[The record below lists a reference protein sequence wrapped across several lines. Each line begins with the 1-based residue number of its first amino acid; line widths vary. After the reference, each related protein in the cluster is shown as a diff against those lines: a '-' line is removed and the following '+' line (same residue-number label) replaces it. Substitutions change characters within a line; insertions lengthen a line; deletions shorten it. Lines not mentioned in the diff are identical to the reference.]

1 MVETLDTETTEAAG
15 EGSSRALM
23 INMILALVAGLVL
36 ILVILD
42 GAFLVKQY
50 QAPWRKYYNQRF
62 DDPRIRVA
70 THGLLASSMLN
81 LQPWRVVLDYQD
93 STVFWLY
100 ADTSRALR
108 DTDMFARRIT
118 FDQGAFL
125 QYAIL
130 GAERLGYQPRVDL
143 FPEGEYGRLGDWA
156 AIDTLPVARVQ
167 LNPAERQSPGLY
179 LAMFEVLHPRV
190 PFKDQ
195 AVPTRMAEFFN
206 RQLNNPQFQIQLI
219 EGGEDVA
226 LMREILQLAIETDL
240 GLARIVRESN
250 LFRTTEYMKNQLR
263 DGITIDSFDYSR
275 LGKFLWQVGHSII
288 PMRSQDAADKLAGAL
303 SQAVTSAPA
312 YLMISSQ
319 HNSRIDQI
327 EAGMLFA
334 RLQLVATAIGVAI
347 LPVTQAVRDYPEMFE
362 PYVDLHTEFAL
373 RGYRVQMVAG
383 IGEPARRVD
392 PEPRRFIMDIIEEE
406 PPPKVLEQKK
416 KRSRPEGSQIRPG

>member
-1 MVETLDTETTEAAG
+1 MVETLDTETTELTDQ
-15 EGSSRALM
+15 GSSRAKEDNPRVMMAEL
-23 INMILALVAGLVL
+23 ILASVAGLVL
-36 ILVILD
+36 LLVFLD

-50 QAPWRKYYNQRF
+50 QIPWRKYYNQRF

-108 DTDMFARRIT
+108 ETDMFARRIT
-118 FDQGAFL
+118 FDQGTFL

-143 FPEGEYGRLGDWA
+143 FPNGEYSRLGDWA
-156 AIDTLPVARVQ
+156 AIDSLPVARVQ

-190 PFKDQ
+190 PFEDQ

-206 RQLNNPQFQIQLI
+206 RQIHNPLFQLQLV
-219 EGGEDVA
+219 EGEEDIA
-226 LMREILQLAIETDL
+226 LMREILQAAIETDL
-240 GLARIVRESN
+240 GLARIVNESN
-250 LFRTTEYMKNQLR
+250 FFRTTEYMKNNLR
-263 DGITIDSFDYSR
+263 DGITIDSFDYSW
-275 LGKFLWQVGHSII
+275 LGKFFWQVGHSVI
-288 PMRSQDAADKLAGAL
+288 PMRNQDAADKLAGAL
-303 SQAVTSAPA
+303 TQAVVSAPA
-312 YLMISSQ
+312 YLVISSQ
-319 HNSRIDQI
+319 HNGRIDQI

-347 LPVTQAVRDYPEMFE
+347 LPVTQAVRDYPEMFA

-373 RGYRVQMVAG
+373 RG
-383 IGEPARRVD
+383 
-392 PEPRRFIMDIIEEE
+392 
-406 PPPKVLEQKK
+406 
-416 KRSRPEGSQIRPG
+416 